1 MLDLDTGSL
10 GGGRLGFCVFWLLV
24 AAALALT
31 LVGITF
37 PGRFVNTVVTG
48 VEVGFGA
55 TGEAPFLGGRK
66 NARDAAAFSMLIGGT
81 LGADATAGF
90 LADTF
95 LVMGRAAV
103 ALEAAF
109 TNVGFADAAGVL
121 FVFRAPPCHR
131 VALILQVSPLAL
143 RTTVALTRRS
153 NT

>member
-1 MLDLDTGSL
+1 MLDLATGSL
-10 GGGRLGFCVFWLLV
+10 GGGRLGFCVFWLLC

-48 VEVGFGA
+48 VEVGFAA
-55 TGEAPFLGGRK
+55 TGGVPFLGGRK

-81 LGADATAGF
+81 LGADAIAGF
-90 LADTF
+90 LTDTF
-95 LVMGRAAV
+95 LVMGRVAV
-103 ALEAAF
+103 ALEADF
-109 TNVGFADAAGVL
+109 TNVGFTDTAGV

-131 VALILQVSPLAL
+131 VALIVQVSPLAL